1 VREATR
7 AMECN
12 TDCAKTHASTYV
24 DPHVNCGF
32 TCWSMHVQH
41 VEIHSLLE
49 ANRKRFISSRVSCW
63 DFNPN
68 VQDLED
74 HHDVGQFWKLKY
86 TKIVLECGGSFTNTN
101 WDGTTFQLPSTM
113 GCCPFFFPYKN
124 SEAPRCSYLTSRMS
138 PSIETWTHDDKWVP
152 KSASPKVEE
161 SIRHGVVPMG
171 LPTHCWLIAK
181 ENSALFRFRFSSE
194 M

>member
-1 VREATR
+1 
-7 AMECN
+7 
-12 TDCAKTHASTYV
+12 
-24 DPHVNCGF
+24 
-32 TCWSMHVQH
+32 MHVKH
-41 VEIHSLLE
+41 VEIHSLSE

-124 SEAPRCSYLTSRMS
+124 SEAPRCS
-138 PSIETWTHDDKWVP
+138 
-152 KSASPKVEE
+152 
-161 SIRHGVVPMG
+161 
-171 LPTHCWLIAK
+171 
-181 ENSALFRFRFSSE
+181 
-194 M
+194 